1 MIYKL
6 ITNSTEDEDQP
17 KINYEVTEGM
27 LRMKNTK
34 HIENPDLKSFLDG
47 YLAARPNMEIIKV
60 TNPENIKE
68 IEKVIDANNEMKRQR
83 LKRPRSEIV
92 ISSVHSNLGYNTRQ
106 SKPQQKEIF
115 HSRLLSALA
124 GQRLGNINI
133 SRMSSPLF
141 NSNNANRNN

>member
-1 MIYKL
+1 
-6 ITNSTEDEDQP
+6 
-17 KINYEVTEGM
+17 
-27 LRMKNTK
+27 MKSTK

-68 IEKVIDANNEMKRQR
+68 IEKVIDANNELKRLR
-83 LKRPRSEIV
+83 AKRPRNEII
-92 ISSVHSNLGYNTRQ
+92 ISSVHSNMGYNNSRQ
-106 SKPQQKEIF
+106 QKPQKEIF
-115 HSRLLSALA
+115 QSRLLSALA

-141 NSNNANRNN
+141 NSNNNSNRNN

>member
-1 MIYKL
+1 MK
-6 ITNSTEDEDQP
+6 ST
-17 KINYEVTEGM
+17 
-27 LRMKNTK
+27 KN
-34 HIENPDLKSFLDG
+34 IDNPDLKSFLDG

-60 TNPENIKE
+60 TNPENMKE
-68 IEKVIDANNEMKRQR
+68 IEKVIDANNELKRMR
-83 LKRPRSEIV
+83 AKRPRNDMMN
-92 ISSVHSNLGYNTRQ
+92 SVHSNLGYNSRQ
-106 SKPQQKEIF
+106 QKPQKEIF